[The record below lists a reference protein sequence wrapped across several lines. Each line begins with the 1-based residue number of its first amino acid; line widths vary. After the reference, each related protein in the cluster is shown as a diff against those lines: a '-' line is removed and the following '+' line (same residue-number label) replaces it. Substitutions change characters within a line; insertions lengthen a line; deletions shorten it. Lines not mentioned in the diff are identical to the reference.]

1 MRGSAWRLRPKQNQA
16 APLPPTGWKSA
27 LLQKRMGNTL
37 KEICS
42 YLCGVGMSSTVVGD
56 DTREIVGVAT
66 LEDAGPGQ
74 ISFLSNPKYEAML
87 ATTKADCVVVA
98 NEQSVPDGMTVIRT
112 KDSYAAIMAIMV
124 RVHGYRKHKPI
135 GISSAAVIDPSAKIG
150 ENATIHHG
158 VTIDEGVTIGRN
170 AVLYPGVY
178 LARNCRIGDDCILY
192 PNVVV
197 YDDCIVGNRVTL
209 HAGTVI
215 GEDGLGYAPVGDK
228 WYKIPQIGIA
238 EVEDDV
244 ELGANCAVD
253 RATLGKTVIG
263 AGTKFSNLV
272 AIGHGARIGQDCMF
286 VAQVGIAGS
295 VTVGRRVK
303 IAGKAGVAGHLSI
316 GDNAEIAAMAGVMR
330 DVPANT
336 RVGGAPAM
344 PIKDFMRSAS
354 MLERLPQ
361 LYKQLQQLQERVEQ
375 LQKQL
380 DGRP

>member
-1 MRGSAWRLRPKQNQA
+1 
-16 APLPPTGWKSA
+16 
-27 LLQKRMGNTL
+27 MGNTL
-37 KEICS
+37 KDICS
-42 YLCGVGMSSTVVGD
+42 YLCGIGMNSTVDGD
-56 DTREIVGVAT
+56 DTREILSVAT
-66 LEDAGPGQ
+66 LEEAGPQQ

-87 ATTKADCVVVA
+87 ATTKAGCVVVTKD
-98 NEQSVPDGMTVIRT
+98 QTVPAGMTVIRT
-112 KDSYAAIMAIMV
+112 ADSYAAIMAIMV

-135 GISSAAVIDPSAKIG
+135 GVSAAAVIDPSAQIG
-150 ENATIHHG
+150 PNATIHHG

-170 AVLYPGVY
+170 VVLYPGVY

-253 RATLGKTVIG
+253 RATLGKTIIG

-272 AIGHGARIGQDCMF
+272 AIGHGAKIGQDCMF

-330 DVPANT
+330 DVPANL

-361 LYKQLQQLQERVEQ
+361 LYKQLQQLQDKVEQ
-375 LQKQL
+375 LSKQIEE
-380 DGRP
+380 RT